1 MAPRAPKVRV
11 RELSEDRLFC
21 KFELSGTDP
30 SVANAL
36 R

>member
-1 MAPRAPKVRV
+1 MPKVHV
-11 RELSEDRLFC
+11 RELTEEYC